1 MLEILFSD
9 SLFPEQNGC
18 QKFGQVLGGDMPVSQ
33 ELYKKLDLSL
43 IIKFYHPAKIDFKFT
58 KYENFEL

>member
-1 MLEILFSD
+1 VLEILFSD

-43 IIKFYHPAKIDFKFT
+43 IIKFYHPAK
-58 KYENFEL
+58 Y